1 MEYIRTSKITR
12 VGTSLAIVIPVEI
25 LRALKLLRGDQVM
38 FGVYDEDTIIIKK
51 IPDKELRNFLPDIQ
65 I

>member
-1 MEYIRTSKITR
+1 MR

-25 LRALKLLRGDQVM
+25 LSALKLLRGDQVI
-38 FGVYDEDTIIIKK
+38 FGVYNDTTIIIKK
-51 IPDKELRNFLPDIQ
+51 IPDKELRNFMSDIQ

>member
-12 VGTSLAIVIPVEI
+12 LGTSLAIVIPVEI
-25 LRALKLLRGDQVM
+25 LRALQMQRGDQLV
-38 FGVYDEDTIIIKK
+38 FGVYDDDTIIIKK
-51 IPDKELRNFLPDIQ
+51 IPDKELRNFKKDVQ